1 MIKPFQTEIRVAD
14 LLALVNSQ
22 SVKYFICHNL
32 AYMVRDKLAENE
44 GFAEYMEVHT
54 QKCNE
59 GIRHMVNSGCY
70 YYIYENSPVAEGFFE
85 GFCSQVVGQLNAY
98 IKKIFPEVVWEE
110 LSAVSTL
117 QDTNLSDYVLELCL
131 PNSGYLNGHLWYQEF
146 NFKSRVALLELI
158 LEQDPEAVISINM

>member
-70 YYIYENSPVAEGFFE
+70 YYIYENSTVAE

-98 IKKIFPEVVWEE
+98 LKKIFPEVVWEE

-117 QDTNLSDYVLELCL
+117 QDTNLSDYVLGLCL
-131 PNSGYLNGHLWYQEF
+131 PNSGHLWYQEF

-158 LEQDPEAVISINM
+158 LEHDPEAVISINM